1 MKLLLVLICFINF
14 SLTVD
19 AQTDSLQYYLELS
32 AKYNPSVLQKLA
44 EYQAAVQKVPQVGG
58 LPDPELSAGVLLSPM
73 ELLGGKQVADIRLM
87 QMFPW
92 FGVLKYARDEMS
104 LMAMAKFEIFR
115 DAKLQLILDVQRTW
129 YDLHKVKQN
138 IKVME
143 KNVSLLQTIERL
155 AVVGFKAAPS
165 GNNAP
170 ATVSSTPSNMPNY
183 STSGGSGMQ
192 GMGAGPGNSGKS
204 TAPPGMSG
212 TQMGASTANY
222 GLSDV
227 YRIQLELGALQNNI
241 EQLKSQWNS
250 TSALFNSYLNRP
262 QYIPVTLPDTLV
274 SEQFDPY
281 APPIADSVLK
291 NNPML
296 EMLKLEQRSLEAR
309 SQMVTKMGYPMVG
322 IGFNYSLLKK
332 NEMSTS
338 PMNGKDM
345 LMPMVTATIPIYRRK
360 YKAMLAEADCLRS
373 ANSLNYQATANSL
386 QTEYYQ
392 ALQLFMNA
400 QRNIKLYERQ
410 YQIASKSMD
419 IMLKG
424 FATSTVALT
433 DILRIHQQIL
443 EYEYK
448 KIEAIAENN
457 TAVAW
462 LKRLANFGIEVEKS
476 RNK

>member
-1 MKLLLVLICFINF
+1 
-14 SLTVD
+14 
-19 AQTDSLQYYLELS
+19 
-32 AKYNPSVLQKLA
+32 
-44 EYQAAVQKVPQVGG
+44 
-58 LPDPELSAGVLLSPM
+58 
-73 ELLGGKQVADIRLM
+73 
-87 QMFPW
+87 
-92 FGVLKYARDEMS
+92 
-104 LMAMAKFEIFR
+104 
-115 DAKLQLILDVQRTW
+115 
-129 YDLHKVKQN
+129 
-138 IKVME
+138 
-143 KNVSLLQTIERL
+143 
-155 AVVGFKAAPS
+155 
-165 GNNAP
+165 
-170 ATVSSTPSNMPNY
+170 
-183 STSGGSGMQ
+183 
-192 GMGAGPGNSGKS
+192 
-204 TAPPGMSG
+204 
-212 TQMGASTANY
+212 
-222 GLSDV
+222 
-227 YRIQLELGALQNNI
+227 
-241 EQLKSQWNS
+241 
-250 TSALFNSYLNRP
+250 
-262 QYIPVTLPDTLV
+262 
-274 SEQFDPY
+274 
-281 APPIADSVLK
+281 
-291 NNPML
+291 
-296 EMLKLEQRSLEAR
+296 
-309 SQMVTKMGYPMVG
+309 
-322 IGFNYSLLKK
+322 
-332 NEMSTS
+332 
-338 PMNGKDM
+338 MNGKDM